1 LYALSGSATAFLGH
15 GMVTFFTSAFE
26 SQSIGLGSAV
36 LLLLA
41 GLVLMHW
48 VREERSELPA
58 AAPAG

>member
-1 LYALSGSATAFLGH
+1 
-15 GMVTFFTSAFE
+15 MVTFFTSAFE